1 MLTTVFSM
9 TNDLMVRTADEDG
22 YVYWTWFSADGG
34 HHHVKEHHAVA
45 LVDHSIEEVCGDGQV
60 IHHENEVPWHNT
72 PENVTPMSR
81 EEHIRQHHGDGEY
94 DVTEQ
99 RLRDLYHS
107 NELTLQECAD
117 VLDVSDKTVQRRMRE
132 YGIERRDPADVP
144 RDIDM
149 EMVMRRYREGV
160 PVMTIAEDTEVTHQ
174 TLHNRIEKRVTEQQE
189 SSAD

>member
-22 YVYWTWFSADGG
+22 YVYWTWFTSEQ
-34 HHHVKEHHAVA
+34 HVHVKEHHAVA

-60 IHHENEVPWHNT
+60 IHHEDEVPWHNT

-81 EEHIRQHHGDGEY
+81 EEHIRQHHGGGEY

-107 NELTLQECAD
+107 NELTLEECAD
-117 VLDVSDKTVQRRMRE
+117 VLDISKKTVQRRMRE
-132 YGIERRDPADVP
+132 YGIETRDPAHV
-144 RDIDM
+144 RTEIDM

-160 PVMTIAEDTEVTHQ
+160 PVLTIAEDTPVTPE
-174 TLHNRIEKRVTEQQE
+174 TLRNRIENQNL
-189 SSAD
+189 SDLSAD